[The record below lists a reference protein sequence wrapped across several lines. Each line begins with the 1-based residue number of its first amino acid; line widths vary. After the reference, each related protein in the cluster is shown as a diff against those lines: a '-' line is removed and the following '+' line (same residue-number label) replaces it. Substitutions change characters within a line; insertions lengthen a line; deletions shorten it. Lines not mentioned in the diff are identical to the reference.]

1 MAPGPE
7 APASP
12 ATEADSI
19 PVVEGAEPAS
29 ASGPT
34 IPAGRALAS
43 ASRGSTTPATP
54 AESAPTE
61 SAPTGDSASPVEEPG
76 DEHPA
81 PVQLT
86 LIAEPAR

>member
-1 MAPGPE
+1 MPG
-7 APASP
+7 
-12 ATEADSI
+12 
-19 PVVEGAEPAS
+19 VEPAS

-54 AESAPTE
+54 AESAPT
-61 SAPTGDSASPVEEPG
+61 GDSASPVEEPG